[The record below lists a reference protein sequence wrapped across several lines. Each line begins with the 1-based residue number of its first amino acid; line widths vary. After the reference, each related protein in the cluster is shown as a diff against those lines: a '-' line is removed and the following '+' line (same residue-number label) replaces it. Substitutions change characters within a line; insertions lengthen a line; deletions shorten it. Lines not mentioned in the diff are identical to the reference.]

1 MTTHSDRM
9 HDTRAE
15 VVGAQKPGAG
25 APVDNRQ
32 MQAGGYGEE
41 RTSVGRQN
49 GISVTERTAIV
60 RETERRPAVDV
71 EQISGA
77 PLADACGYDAFEPDF
92 RGHHQTN
99 AARSRGPY
107 EHYRLIYRYGYDL
120 GVDPRYRGAEWATVE
135 QEARPRW
142 EERNPNTW
150 EQFKEM
156 IQYAWETVRSQP

>member
-1 MTTHSDRM
+1 MTTHTDRM
-9 HDTRAE
+9 PDTRAE
-15 VVGAQKPGAG
+15 VADALKPGAG
-25 APVDNRQ
+25 ASAGNRQ

-41 RTSVGRQN
+41 RTSVVRQN
-49 GISVTERTAIV
+49 GIPVTERTAIV

-77 PLADACGYDAFEPDF
+77 PLAGYEAFEADF

-99 AARSRGPY
+99 AARRRGPY
-107 EHYRLIYRYGYDL
+107 EHYHVIYRYGYDL

-150 EQFKEM
+150 EQFKET
-156 IQYAWETVRSQP
+156 IHYAWETVRSQP